1 MPHLT
6 VRMAATGQDF
16 DEVRALCWDYRSYL
30 VERNS
35 RDRAAIETLYP
46 KAGYAALMD
55 RLEDAHTAPQGV
67 IIVAELDNV
76 IVGCGM
82 SHEIGPGV
90 SEIKRLFVHDR
101 ARGHGAGRQIC
112 QALIDHAR
120 SRGDRLLRL
129 DTLTSLAAARAL
141 YADLGFVE
149 RGPYSDMPEAA
160 LGCVCFYE
168 LTL

>member
-1 MPHLT
+1 MPRLT
-6 VRMAATGQDF
+6 IRMAASRQDF
-16 DEVRALCWDYRSYL
+16 DAVRALCWAYRTYL
-30 VERNS
+30 IERNS

-55 RLEDAHTAPQGV
+55 RLEHEHTAPQGV
-67 IIVAELDNV
+67 IVVAELDDA

-82 SHEIGPGV
+82 SHEIGPGI

-101 ARGHGAGRQIC
+101 ARGRGAGRQIC

-120 SRGDRLLRL
+120 FRDYRLLRL

-141 YADLGFVE
+141 YTDLGFEE
-149 RGPYSDMPEAA
+149 RGP
-160 LGCVCFYE
+160 
-168 LTL
+168 